1 MLVDF
6 LEKSWICFGDP
17 ASVSYSAEMI
27 YRFGP
32 FELDMATVELRDG
45 DKACCVEPQVFALL
59 ALLVENRER
68 LVSKE
73 EIIDKVWDGR
83 VVSDAAVAS
92 RVKSARQALGDT
104 GKLQRYIRTIHGQGY
119 RFVADARASRGTAGA
134 SPGESTTL
142 AEVGSAANVQLD
154 KASRPSLAVLPFR
167 LIGDG
172 GQYAALAVALPDE
185 LITEL
190 SRLRWLF
197 ITARASSFRL
207 RVSDTEF
214 SEIGGLLRVRYC
226 LWGTVEVSDRS
237 VVVVVELVDTAD
249 RGIVWAERFSG
260 RIDDVHVMREDI
272 RSRVLT
278 ALEIQIPVHEAT
290 RARLGTAENLDAW
303 SVYHLGL
310 QHMYRFNR
318 VDNAAASALFQRAVA
333 LDPLFARAHAG
344 LSFIH
349 FQTAFMRYTDDIT
362 GETDQARRFAERGL
376 ELDPLDPFVN
386 FTMGRTYWL
395 EGDLE
400 SSLGW
405 LERATTIS
413 PHYAQGIYARAW
425 TEALAARGIE
435 ARLHVDLAMR
445 LSPLDPLRYGMLGTR
460 AFTHMA
466 VGEDAQAADWAERA
480 ARSPGAHVL
489 IAMIA
494 AAAHAL
500 NGDAA
505 RAAQWAAN
513 VRERN
518 GAITGGDFYRAFP
531 MKSDAMR
538 VRVLQALARLGF

>member
-1 MLVDF
+1 
-6 LEKSWICFGDP
+6 
-17 ASVSYSAEMI
+17 MI

-32 FELDMATVELRDG
+32 FELDIATVELRDAG
-45 DKACCVEPQVFALL
+45 KARNLEPQVFALL

-92 RVKSARQALGDT
+92 RVKSARQALGDD
-104 GKLQRYIRTIHGQGY
+104 GKSQRFIRTIHGQGY
-119 RFVADARASRGTAGA
+119 RFVANTRASRDTAVLRAADPAEPAAVGA
-134 SPGESTTL
+134 TG
-142 AEVGSAANVQLD
+142 AATQLLD
-154 KASRPSLAVLPFR
+154 ATSRPSLAVLPFR

-172 GQYAALAVALPDE
+172 GQYAALALALPDE

-197 ITARASSFRL
+197 ITARGSSFRL
-207 RVSDTEF
+207 RASDTDVCEM
-214 SEIGGLLRVRYC
+214 GALLRVRYC
-226 LWGTVEVSDRS
+226 LWGTVEVSNRS
-237 VVVVVELVDTAD
+237 VVVAVELVDTKD
-249 RGIVWAERFSG
+249 GGIVWADRFSG
-260 RIDDVHVMREDI
+260 KIDDVHAMREDI
-272 RSRVLT
+272 RSRVLM
-278 ALEIQIPVHEAT
+278 ALEIRIPVHEAAL
-290 RARLGTAENLDAW
+290 ARHGAAEDLDAW
-303 SVYHLGL
+303 SAYHVGL
-310 QHMYRFNR
+310 QHLYRFNR
-318 VDNAAASALFQRAVA
+318 VDNVAATTLFQRAVA
-333 LDPLFARAHAG
+333 LDPYFARAHAA

-349 FQTAFMRYTDDIT
+349 FQTAFMRYSNDIPAEI
-362 GETDQARRFAERGL
+362 GQARRFAERGV

-395 EGDLE
+395 EGDLD

-425 TEALAARGIE
+425 TEALSTRAKEGRVNI
-435 ARLHVDLAMR
+435 DLAMR
-445 LSPLDPLRYGMLGTR
+445 LSPLDPLHYAMLATR

-466 VGEDAQAADWAERA
+466 EGEDVEAADWVDRA

-500 NGDAA
+500 KRDSV
-505 RAAQWAAN
+505 RAAFWAEN

-518 GAITGGDFYRAFP
+518 AALTRDDFGRAFP
-531 MKSDAMR
+531 MKADAMR
-538 VRVLQALARLGF
+538 ARVQQALAQLGF